1 MTTRYLNDTPV
12 AEAEAAPVN
21 PVAGWLSRTFPRNW
35 ETVAYIVILV
45 LAIFTRFYI
54 LGDRTMSHDESL
66 HTKFSW
72 DLYANGIFQH
82 TPLMHGPILFHMTAL
97 NYFLFGDNDFTA
109 RIYTAVL
116 GVGMVMFPLLFRP
129 WLGRWGALLASIM
142 FLISPLILYYNRY
155 IREDTPSIFATL
167 VMVYCTFMYLNGP
180 IRQRR
185 RPYWLYIFSAA
196 MLWSLATKEVAFM
209 YVAIFGM
216 FLTGYW
222 LVRMGQ
228 HYFRWQGRQFFNFL
242 FIAALVGLT
251 GSLGMYIVDSILGL
265 EAVVASVT
273 AGQPNADVTPFITWS
288 LAIFG
293 FMGVA
298 VIGTLFWAF
307 RGAAARIPW
316 AEVLILLALSIAA
329 LGVSLFVEVRSHVPN
344 AAVQTAVP
352 AEPGV
357 VDPMAVGVATQPG
370 WFYLY
375 AGLSFLAVGFILYV
389 WRRGGMKAAWKRF
402 PEFDVLVIMGTL
414 IFPWVVPLVFKLM
427 GASMMDLGS
436 LARTIHSAVP
446 LPVDLNSFYAQV
458 FMSFVGLLPSF
469 AVCITLGLVWN
480 WRRWLIST
488 IIFYLLFL
496 FFFTTVFTNINGIG
510 TGLIGSLGYW
520 LEQQGERRGSQPQ
533 YYYLL
538 IILPMYEFL
547 PIIGSVLAMFTGLF
561 MFWRFRRQGLEL
573 KARKQA
579 ETLLADGDDLS
590 LSPQVERPESLREWV
605 TGPNYLRYVPFL
617 LFVSWWAVMNII
629 ALTLA
634 GEKMPWLGTHM
645 TTPIILLAAWYF
657 GRMIDRVSARQ
668 FWGGG
673 WLHLLLLPVLF
684 VAGAQIIAPFIF
696 SSGVGGLEQAQLA
709 RLFQWFGGI
718 LIAGIVIYG
727 IYWVVRRT
735 DAATLRR
742 MVAVAVFAGLS
753 LLTFRS
759 AWMSS
764 FINYDQATEFLV
776 YAHGGPSNKRV
787 TEQLEEWSQKTN
799 DGLAIR
805 FAYDNQISWPGAWY
819 FRDFTDGRFLGE
831 NPSPRD
837 MEDRDVIIVGE
848 RNRAAVQVALED
860 RYFEFDYI
868 RMWWPMQD
876 YFGLTG
882 ARVLNALDFSSAN
895 PTAGQIRQGIWD
907 IFWSRDYSTYG
918 VATGKD
924 FTINRWPVSDR
935 MYVFVRKDL
944 ASQVWTLGTG
954 QGTAVNPAVQQEVN
968 LCSANWQPLQPSFS
982 FGTPGTAVGQFNF
995 PRQMAIAANGN
1006 LVIPEEFNFRLS
1018 INQPDGMNLG
1028 VIGQQGRLY
1037 EQNDPLFGR
1046 LNDASTGG
1054 FFNRPSAV
1062 AIGPSGNIY
1071 VADTWNF
1078 RIQVFTA
1085 DGNFVRS
1092 WGSRAELGTGAP
1104 IEPRDGFWGPRSV
1117 ALDADENV
1125 YVADTGNKRVRVYT
1139 RDGIWLRD
1147 IGSGGN
1153 GEGQLDEPSGLVI
1166 SPDGLLWV
1174 ADTWNRRIS
1183 VFNLDGSP
1191 ASRFARADG
1200 TLSNNFRVR
1209 AWLEDLGNRPYLA
1222 FDPVRQ
1228 YLYITDPDGGRIL
1241 VYNSGGTCVGSFGQ
1255 LNRQAPGPGEFSSIG
1270 GVAVDAMGNLWVS
1283 DSAVNRV
1290 SMFPPFPVP
1299 VDGAAAPIAPVGV
1312 EVTPELFIEAT
1323 LEVTPEVL
1331 SESTPEITP
1340 EATASG

>member
-1 MTTRYLNDTPV
+1 MTTRYLDELSL
-12 AEAEAAPVN
+12 AAAPAAN
-21 PVAGWLSRTFPRNW
+21 PLAAWLSRTFPRNW
-35 ETVAYIVILV
+35 ETVAYIVILL

-109 RIYTAVL
+109 RIYTAML
-116 GVGMVMFPLLFRP
+116 GVGMVMFPILFRR

-180 IRQRR
+180 LQQRR
-185 RPYWLYIFSAA
+185 KAYWLYIFSAA

-228 HYFRWQGRQFFNFL
+228 YFFRWQGRQVMNFL

-251 GSLGMYIVDSILGL
+251 ASLGMYVVDSIVGL
-265 EAVVASVT
+265 ESALALGSGSVEFSTLIGWSILVFGVMFAVT
-273 AGQPNADVTPFITWS
+273 
-288 LAIFG
+288 L
-293 FMGVA
+293 
-298 VIGTLFWAF
+298 GTLLWAF
-307 RGAAARIPW
+307 RGRFKRIPW
-316 AEVLILLALSIAA
+316 LEVILLLALAIAA

-344 AAVQTAVP
+344 AAVATATP
-352 AEPGV
+352 A
-357 VDPMAVGVATQPG
+357 DPSADGMAGAVAAYQPV
-370 WFYLY
+370 WFWVY
-375 AGLSFLAVGFILYV
+375 ALVSGAAVILILWV
-389 WRRGGMKAAWKRF
+389 WRSGGVKVVRKRF
-402 PEFDVLVIMGTL
+402 PEFDVLTIMGTL
-414 IFPWVVPLVFKLM
+414 IYPWAVPLVFKLM
-427 GASMMDLGS
+427 GASMMSMPS
-436 LARTIHSAVP
+436 LAAAIQSAVP
-446 LPVDLNSFYAQV
+446 LPLDLSSFWAQV
-458 FMSFVGLLPSF
+458 FMTFVGMIPAF
-469 AVCITLGLVWN
+469 AVCIALGLTWN
-480 WRRWLIST
+480 WRRWLIAT
-488 IIFYLLFL
+488 IVFYILFI

-547 PIIGSVLAMFTGLF
+547 PIIGSVLAMLTGMF
-561 MFWRFRRQGLEL
+561 MFWRFRRQGIEANSKHKVEDILAEDGESMLEPP
-573 KARKQA
+573 R
-579 ETLLADGDDLS
+579 
-590 LSPQVERPESLREWV
+590 PQNLREWV
-605 TGPNYLRYVPFL
+605 SSPNYLRQVPFL
-617 LFVSWWAVMNII
+617 LFVSWWAVMVII

-645 TTPIILLAAWYF
+645 TTPMILLGAWYF
-657 GRMIDRVSARQ
+657 GRMIDRVSGQQ
-668 FWGGG
+668 FWRGG
-673 WLHLLLLPVLF
+673 WMHLLLLPVLF

-696 SSGVGGLEQAQLA
+696 GGGVGGLEQTQLA
-709 RLFQWFGGI
+709 RTFQWFGGL

-727 IYWVVRRT
+727 VVWIVQRT
-735 DAATLRR
+735 DWATFRR
-742 MVAVAVFAGLS
+742 MTAVAVFAGLS

-759 AWMSS
+759 AWMAS

-787 TEQLEEWSQKTN
+787 TEQLEQWSLETN
-799 DGLAIR
+799 DGLAIK

-819 FRDFTDGRFLGE
+819 FRDFTDARYLGE

-848 RNRAAVQVALED
+848 RNRPAVASALED
-860 RYFEFDYI
+860 RYFQFDYI

-876 YFGLTG
+876 YFGIN
-882 ARVLNALDFSSAN
+882 AQRALNALDFSSTNTGNA
-895 PTAGQIRQGIWD
+895 AQIRQGIWD
-907 IFWSRDYSTYG
+907 IWWARDYTAYG
-918 VATGKD
+918 QATGGD

-944 ASQVWTLGTG
+944 ASQVWTLGVG
-954 QGTAVNPAVQQEVN
+954 QGTAVNLATQAEVN
-968 LCSANWQPLQPSFS
+968 LCSANWQPVQPIFT
-982 FGTPGTAVGQFNF
+982 FGSTGTGAGQLNF
-995 PRQMAIAANGN
+995 PRQLAMAPDGN
-1006 LVIPEEFNFRLS
+1006 LIVPEEFNYRLS
-1018 INQPDGMNLG
+1018 IFQPDGTLVG

-1037 EQNDPLFGR
+1037 EADDPLFGR

-1054 FFNRPSAV
+1054 YLNRPNSV
-1062 AIGPSGNIY
+1062 VVGPSGNIY

-1078 RIQVFTA
+1078 RVQVFTP
-1085 DGNFVRS
+1085 DGNFIRS
-1092 WGSRAELGTGAP
+1092 WGSRAELGSGAP
-1104 IEPRDGFWGPRSV
+1104 LEPRDGFWGPRAV
-1117 ALDADENV
+1117 ALDSEENV
-1125 YVADTGNKRVRVYT
+1125 YVADTGNKRVRVYS
-1139 RDGIWLRD
+1139 RDGVWLRD
-1147 IGSGGN
+1147 IGSGGSA
-1153 GEGQLDEPSGLVI
+1153 EGQLDEPSGLLI
-1166 SPDGLLWV
+1166 TPDGLLWV

-1191 ASRFARADG
+1191 AQRFTRPDG

-1209 AWLEDLGNRPYLA
+1209 AWVEDLGNRPYLA

-1228 YLYITDPDGGRIL
+1228 YLYVTDPDAGRVL
-1241 VYNSGGTCVGSFGQ
+1241 VYNTSGTCVGSFGQ
-1255 LNRQAPGPGEFSSIG
+1255 LNRESPGSGEFNSIG
-1270 GVAVDAMGNLWVS
+1270 GITVDEVGNVWIV
-1283 DSAVNRV
+1283 DS
-1290 SMFPPFPVP
+1290 
-1299 VDGAAAPIAPVGV
+1299 PVGRLNLFASFAL
-1312 EVTPELFIEAT
+1312 PEGADGIQPAGSADAET
-1323 LEVTPEVL
+1323 TPEVSL
-1331 SESTPEITP
+1331 ESTQEG
-1340 EATASG
+1340 TASG

>member
-1 MTTRYLNDTPV
+1 MTTRSYTDSVSMTESTANPLAQWLN
-12 AEAEAAPVN
+12 
-21 PVAGWLSRTFPRNW
+21 RTFPRNW

-54 LGDRTMSHDESL
+54 LGERTMSHDESL

-116 GVGMVMFPLLFRP
+116 GVGMVMFPLLFRR

-155 IREDTPSIFATL
+155 IREDTPSIFATM

-185 RPYWLYIFSAA
+185 KAYWLYIFSAA

-228 HYFRWQGRQFFNFL
+228 HYFRWQGRQLMNFL
-242 FIAALVGLT
+242 FIAALLGLT
-251 GSLGMYIVDSILGL
+251 GSLGMYVVDSILGL
-265 EAVVASVT
+265 ENVITTIST
-273 AGQPNADVTPFITWS
+273 GQTTLESSTLIGWS
-288 LAIFG
+288 LAVFG
-293 FMGVA
+293 FMGIA
-298 VIGTLFWAF
+298 VIGTMLWAF
-307 RGAAARIPW
+307 RGDMRRLPW
-316 AEVLILLALSIAA
+316 REVIILLALAIAA
-329 LGVSLFVEVRSHVPN
+329 LGVSLFVEVRSHVSSGT
-344 AAVQTAVP
+344 VQTAVP
-352 AEPGV
+352 AEPGA
-357 VDPMAVGVATQPG
+357 VDLAATGVTTYPIYFYIYVGISAVAI
-370 WFYLY
+370 
-375 AGLSFLAVGFILYV
+375 AFILFV
-389 WRRGGMKAAWKRF
+389 RSRGGMKVVWKRF
-402 PEFDVLVIMGTL
+402 PEFDLLVIMGTL
-414 IFPWVVPLVFKLM
+414 IYPWGVPLIFKLM
-427 GASMMDLGS
+427 GASMMDMGS
-436 LARTIHSAVP
+436 LARTIHAAVP
-446 LPVDLNSFYAQV
+446 LPVDLTSFYAQV
-458 FMSFVGLLPSF
+458 FMTFVGLLPSF
-469 AVCITLGLVWN
+469 AVGITLGLAWN

-488 IIFYLLFL
+488 VVFYLLFI

-538 IILPMYEFL
+538 VILPMYEFL

-561 MFWRFRRQGLEL
+561 MFWRFRRQGLIAHT
-573 KARKQA
+573 KRKV
-579 ETLLADGDDLS
+579 EDLLADDSDML
-590 LSPQVERPESLREWV
+590 LTEPRPETLRDWV
-605 TGPNYLRYVPFL
+605 SSPNYLRYVPFL
-617 LFVSWWAVMNII
+617 LFVSWWAVVNTI

-645 TTPIILLAAWYF
+645 TTPMILLAAWYF
-657 GRMIDRVSARQ
+657 GRMIDKVSAQQ
-668 FWGGG
+668 FWRGG

-684 VAGAQIIAPFIF
+684 VAGAQIVAPFLF
-696 SSGVGGLEQAQLA
+696 SGGVGGLEQVQLA

-718 LIAGIVIYG
+718 VIAGIVIYG
-727 IYWVVRRT
+727 IFWVVRRT
-735 DAATLRR
+735 DWVTLRR
-742 MVAVAVFAGLS
+742 MTAVAVFAGLS

-759 AWMSS
+759 AWMAS

-787 TEQLEEWSQKTN
+787 TEQLEEWSLKTN
-799 DGLAIR
+799 DGLAIA

-819 FRDFTDGRFLGE
+819 FRDFTDARYLGE

-848 RNRAAVQVALED
+848 RNRASVQVALED

-876 YFGLTG
+876 YFDLNAT
-882 ARVLNALDFSSAN
+882 RVLNALDFNPAN
-895 PTAGQIRQGIWD
+895 TTAAQIRQGIWD
-907 IFWSRDYSTYG
+907 IWWARDYTTYG
-918 VATGKD
+918 TATGKD

-944 ASQVWTLGTG
+944 ASQVWTLGVG
-954 QGTAVNPAVQQEVN
+954 QGTAANPATQQEIN
-968 LCSANWQPLQPSFS
+968 LCSANWQPLQPIFS
-982 FGTPGTAVGQFNF
+982 FGSVGTAVGQMNY
-995 PRQMAIAANGN
+995 PRQLALAANGN
-1006 LVIPEEFNFRLS
+1006 LIVPEEFNYRLS
-1018 INQPDGMNLG
+1018 IFQPDGNSAG

-1037 EQNDPLFGR
+1037 EADDPLFGR
-1046 LNDASTGG
+1046 PNDASTGG
-1054 FFNRPSAV
+1054 YLNRPNAV
-1062 AIGPSGNIY
+1062 AIGSSGNIY

-1078 RIQVFTA
+1078 RVQVFTA
-1085 DGNFVRS
+1085 DGNFIRS
-1092 WGSRAELGTGAP
+1092 WGTRAELGSGAP
-1104 IEPRDGFWGPRSV
+1104 IEPRDGLWGPRAV
-1117 ALDADENV
+1117 AVDAEENV

-1153 GEGQLDEPSGLVI
+1153 GEGQLDEPSGLLI
-1166 SPDGLLWV
+1166 SSDGLLWV

-1191 ASRFARADG
+1191 AQRFTRQDG

-1228 YLYITDPDGGRIL
+1228 YLYVTDPDAGRVL
-1241 VYNSGGTCVGSFGQ
+1241 VYNSNGTCIGSFGQ
-1255 LNRQAPGPGEFSSIG
+1255 LNRETPGPGEFNSIG
-1270 GVAVDAMGNLWVS
+1270 GIVVDAVGNVWIS
-1283 DSAVNRV
+1283 DAPTARLMLFSP
-1290 SMFPPFPVP
+1290 FTLPPDAAGSVP
-1299 VDGAAAPIAPVGV
+1299 AAPVGV
-1312 EVTPELFIEAT
+1312 ESTQEL
-1323 LEVTPEVL
+1323 LPEV
-1331 SESTPEITP
+1331 TP